1 MSSNKQA
8 PCASTKAGSQPLAAP
23 LAQNPIYQTKLKG
36 LAQAYKIDLTDDQVV
51 SLLQHLDLVLEK
63 NQVMNLTR
71 ITSVD
76 DALILHI
83 LDSLLLLP
91 SLKQN
96 SLPSQDSSGAVLDI
110 GTGAGFPGIPLALLT
125 QRPFTLMDSVGKKV
139 RAVDEFVNA
148 LDISDRVVTTNERAE
163 KFALSHPKA
172 YDFVV
177 ARAVARLP
185 ILIEY
190 AEPFLVSHGQLVV
203 SKGRLSDEELNSGI
217 KAAQLAGMKLVS
229 RETLELPYSMGHREI
244 LTFEKVAKPAL
255 KLPRPVGEAKKH
267 PLG

>member
-8 PCASTKAGSQPLAAP
+8 PCASTKADSQPLAAP

-36 LAQAYKIDLTDDQVV
+36 LAQAYHIDLTDDQAA
-51 SLLQHLDLVLEK
+51 SLLQHLDLVLKK

-76 DALILHI
+76 DALVLHI

-91 SLKQN
+91 SLKQI
-96 SLPSQDSSGAVLDI
+96 SMSPEATPGAVLDI

-203 SKGRLSDEELNSGI
+203 SKGRLSDEEIASGF

-255 KLPRPVGEAKKH
+255 KLPRPVGEAKKY

>member
-8 PCASTKAGSQPLAAP
+8 PCDSTKAGLQPLAAP
-23 LAQNPIYQTKLKG
+23 LAQNPVYQTKLKD
-36 LAQAYKIDLTDDQVV
+36 LARAYKIDLTDAQAT

-91 SLKQN
+91 ALEQSSLH
-96 SLPSQDSSGAVLDI
+96 SQDPSGAVLDI

-125 QRPFTLMDSVGKKV
+125 QRSFTLMDSVGKKI
-139 RAVDEFVNA
+139 RAVDEFVDA
-148 LDISDRVVTTNERAE
+148 LDISERVVTTNERAE
-163 KFALSHPKA
+163 KFALSHPES

-177 ARAVARLP
+177 ARAVAGLP
-185 ILIEY
+185 VLIEY
-190 AEPFLVSHGQLVV
+190 AQPFLVSHGRLVV
-203 SKGRLSDEELNSGI
+203 SKGRLSDEELTSGI
-217 KAAQLAGMKLVS
+217 KAAQQAGMKLVS
-229 RETLELPYSMGHREI
+229 RETLELPDSMGHREI
-244 LTFEKVAKPAL
+244 LAFEKVTKPVL
-255 KLPRPVGEAKKH
+255 KLPRPIGEAKKR